1 MVSWEVGRSGKR
13 QPAIP
18 KSQYNMSNLLLDESA
33 CVDPTGAFKIFLQEF
48 PLSCRNNRWEGGVKM
63 NRLEN
68 FKKYHIEKL
77 KNKLNDIYTVDPPE
91 GYSIGQ
97 TDKKIHL
104 LDELDFLT
112 KVEEIYSVIEST
124 DNPNGETYNNYR
136 DYLEKTREAIQIIKT
151 NIKEIES
158 KYEDEIKN
166 INILLESFEK
176 HLDNKQ

>member
-1 MVSWEVGRSGKR
+1 
-13 QPAIP
+13 
-18 KSQYNMSNLLLDESA
+18 
-33 CVDPTGAFKIFLQEF
+33 
-48 PLSCRNNRWEGGVKM
+48 M